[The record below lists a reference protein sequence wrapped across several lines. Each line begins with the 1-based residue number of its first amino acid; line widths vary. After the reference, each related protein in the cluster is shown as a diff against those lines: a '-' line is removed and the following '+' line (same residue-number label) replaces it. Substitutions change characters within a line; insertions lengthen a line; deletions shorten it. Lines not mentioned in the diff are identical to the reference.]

1 MTLISICFFLFCY
14 LALTL
19 FRTYQITVKKKYISR
34 PLTVSWWFPQEER
47 LRKEEA
53 DAKKKAEEDAK
64 KKSALT
70 SMGSNYS
77 SYLQKV
83 NSV

>member
-1 MTLISICFFLFCY
+1 MIRHICVFLLY
-14 LALTL
+14 L
-19 FRTYQITVKKKYISR
+19 QINIFAYVY
-34 PLTVSWWFPQEER
+34 QEER

-53 DAKKKAEEDAK
+53 DVKKKAEEDAK
-64 KKSALT
+64 KKSVLT

-83 NSV
+83 QI